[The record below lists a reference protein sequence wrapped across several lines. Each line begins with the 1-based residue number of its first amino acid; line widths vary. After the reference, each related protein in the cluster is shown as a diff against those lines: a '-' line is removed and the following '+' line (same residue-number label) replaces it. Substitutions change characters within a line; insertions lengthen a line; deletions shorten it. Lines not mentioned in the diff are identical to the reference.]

1 MTDIIHL
8 TGKPNRQD
16 ATSVQPFSVADF
28 DGKIVPEREWCV
40 RNFIPHRTVTLIS
53 GDGGVG
59 KTQLALQLCAAKA
72 TNTNW
77 LGLETR
83 TWGGELMAPCWR
95 KCRVGLRAMTLQGGA
110 VSRACACEVRRRH
123 PLPRRTM
130 CALVVSTRTR
140 RR

>member
-1 MTDIIHL
+1 MIEL
-8 TGKPNRQD
+8 VNTGGAAACKN

-83 TWGGELMAPCWR
+83 PGRTLFVSAEDDVSELHRRMLAIRLHLGVSWPELGEVNLWPLLAKMPCW
-95 KCRVGLRAMTLQGGA
+95 AA
-110 VSRACACEVRRRH
+110 
-123 PLPRRTM
+123 
-130 CALVVSTRTR
+130 STRTR